1 MIVSKINHATTKRMN
16 TEIVKRYRCLPRRS
30 RNLVNVALTYERL
43 LADYSYSS
51 ERPFKRKSDRVCN
64 FHVRFSLPFLP
75 FLPFPDRRLGVT
87 PVTRTRPHAFARN
100 FARTSYALVSFLL
113 VSSHLI
119 SSHLISTRLVSFCFV
134 WSGYECAHAVRNLSL
149 RFLTSFSLFE
159 EANEYKSPFVSRLV
173 SLFTNSLHCARND
186 LVNLEHSNN

>member
-1 MIVSKINHATTKRMN
+1 MN

-64 FHVRFSLPFLP
+64 FHVRFSLPLLP

-100 FARTSYALVSFLL
+100 LARTSYALVSFLL

-119 SSHLISTRLVSFCFV
+119 SSHLDSSCLVLFRTIRIRVCACCKESFFALPHV
-134 WSGYECAHAVRNLSL
+134 LLSL
-149 RFLTSFSLFE
+149 RGSE
-159 EANEYKSPFVSRLV
+159 RI
-173 SLFTNSLHCARND
+173 
-186 LVNLEHSNN
+186 